1 MKRLSFILSFVVC
14 ICVANTNDEFAQKRE
29 FQQFTGKVIN
39 LKGEPVRNVSIYIPG
54 ADRST
59 SSDINGGFSI
69 EAKHKETLH
78 FSHIG
83 MKDVLLQLNKDF
95 PSELF
100 VRMEPDT
107 FQIHNIF
114 IRKKQVIK
122 VKPEDMPEQTLINVI
137 INNPDFP
144 GGLSGLDEFIK
155 KNIQYPEEAFQ
166 AGEEGQ
172 VTVEFTID
180 VNGYVSDA
188 KVTKSVSAS
197 LDKEALRIIE
207 SMPRWKPGMQLGR
220 PVAVCMSVPI
230 NFVIEQDYQVTD

>member
-14 ICVANTNDEFAQKRE
+14 ICNANTNDVFAQKRE

-155 KNIQYPEEAFQ
+155 KNIQYPE
-166 AGEEGQ
+166 
-172 VTVEFTID
+172 
-180 VNGYVSDA
+180 
-188 KVTKSVSAS
+188 
-197 LDKEALRIIE
+197 
-207 SMPRWKPGMQLGR
+207 
-220 PVAVCMSVPI
+220 
-230 NFVIEQDYQVTD
+230 